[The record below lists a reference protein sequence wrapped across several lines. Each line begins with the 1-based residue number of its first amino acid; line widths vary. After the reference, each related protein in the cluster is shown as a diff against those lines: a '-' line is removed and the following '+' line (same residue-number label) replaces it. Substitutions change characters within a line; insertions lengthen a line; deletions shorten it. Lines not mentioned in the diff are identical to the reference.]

1 VQYRK
6 LGTTGL
12 EVSTLGFGAMRLPTL
27 PGTRDV
33 DERKAIQVIHRALDL
48 GVNYIDTAYGYH
60 GGQSEV
66 VVGKAVKGRRDQL
79 VISTKNPTS
88 NDNGK
93 EWRERLDTSL
103 SRLDI
108 DQIDL
113 LLFHSVSWDNFS
125 GPVSKPGGPFE
136 EAKKA
141 RDEGLFK
148 HLCFSCHDSPEN
160 VINLIDTGEF
170 STMTVQYNLLD
181 RKNEGAI
188 AHAHE
193 KGMGVIIM
201 GPVGGGRLA
210 AASKFQDM
218 IPGGA
223 QSTPEIALRFVLA
236 NPAVST
242 ALSGMNELSQVEEN
256 CATANRGE
264 PLSQQ
269 ETEQIRAALVETDE
283 LAKLYCTGC
292 NYCMPCPN
300 DVNISASFMAMN
312 YHRVYGLTNVA
323 KQHYRR
329 ISPDARQGQFKGERA
344 SDCLECGECEPKCP
358 QNIPIME
365 QLKEVAATL
374 GDE

>member
-1 VQYRK
+1 MQYRQ
-6 LGTTGL
+6 LGNTGFR
-12 EVSTLGFGAMRLPTL
+12 VSALGFGAMRLPTM
-27 PGTRDV
+27 PESRDV
-33 DERKAIQVIHRALDL
+33 DEDKAIQVIHRALDL

-66 VVGKAVKGRRDQL
+66 VVGKAVRGRRDKL
-79 VISTKNPTS
+79 IISTKNPTRDE
-88 NDNGK
+88 NAK

-108 DQIDL
+108 DHIDL
-113 LLFHSVSWDNFS
+113 LLFHGVRWDDFV
-125 GPVSKPGGPFE
+125 GPISKAGGPFD

-141 RDEGLFK
+141 REEGLFK
-148 HLCFSCHDSPEN
+148 HLSFSCHDTPEN
-160 VINLIDTGEF
+160 IIKLIDTGEF

-181 RKNEGAI
+181 RRNEEAI
-188 AHAHE
+188 AYARD

-210 AASKFQDM
+210 AASKFQHI

-223 QSTPEIALRFVLA
+223 KSTPEIALRFVLA

-242 ALSGMNELSQVEEN
+242 ALSGMNEFSQVEEN
-256 CATANRGE
+256 CATASREE
-264 PLSQQ
+264 PLSAQ
-269 ETEQIRAALVETDE
+269 EIEQIRAALEETDN

-300 DVNISASFMAMN
+300 EVNIPANFMAMN
-312 YHRVYGLTNVA
+312 YHRVYGLTDVA
-323 KQHYRR
+323 KQHYRG
-329 ISPDARQGQFKGERA
+329 INPDARRAQFRGKKA
-344 SDCLECGECEPKCP
+344 SECQECGECESKCP
-358 QNIPIME
+358 QNIPIMQ
-365 QLKEVAATL
+365 QLKEVAETL